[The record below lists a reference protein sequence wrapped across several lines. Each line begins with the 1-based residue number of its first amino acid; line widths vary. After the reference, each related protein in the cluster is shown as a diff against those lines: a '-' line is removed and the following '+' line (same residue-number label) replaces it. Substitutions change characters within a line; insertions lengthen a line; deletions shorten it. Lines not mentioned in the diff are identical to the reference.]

1 MDLAIPI
8 NSAAVLVQP
17 APPRC
22 DTDNDD
28 GTNNDDDTKDTEPQ
42 RLKTLIVVGGG
53 GGPGKTGLKN
63 KVCLLEW
70 KDTDATIRTDATV
83 DALAVRHEL
92 CFGNDE
98 DAPWSLAVHPD
109 GMTIAA
115 GVNGPAG
122 KEPNRNCRILRVSE
136 DVLKEATALT
146 TVGKSADDYQSAAEY
161 SPDGQYLAT
170 GSDEGTFSLFHSP
183 SHTPLPW
190 SPKTYP
196 SKVYTVAFSPSSKHV
211 RITTAKAIHVLS
223 TESGETL
230 LEITAP
236 AGRTFRAGRTGAR
249 GLFYTLINGTKP
261 ARSTLAVWDFGVSP
275 TKPVKSATLAAKP
288 AVALAVRDSVV
299 AVALADCSLVILD
312 PSTLRVLRVVRD
324 AHDVPITSVVVPER
338 RTVVTATGD
347 GKVKVWRVP
356 ESSTPWSPVLVA
368 VLLAM
373 VLMLLTW
380 IVAAAVV
387 PPAELVKL
395 GVPFWRVDA
404 GGVVR
409 LVTAHVGW
417 MRGMGLDRVRIG

>member
-17 APPRC
+17 APPRR
-22 DTDNDD
+22 DSDNEKDQN
-28 GTNNDDDTKDTEPQ
+28 TTPESQRTKA
-42 RLKTLIVVGGG
+42 LIVVGGG

-63 KVCLLEW
+63 KVCLLDW
-70 KDTDATIRTDATV
+70 KNTDATIRTDATV
-83 DALAVRHEL
+83 DALTVRHEL
-92 CFGNDE
+92 YFGTDE

-109 GMTIAA
+109 GTIIAA

-122 KEPNRNCRILRVSE
+122 KEPHRNCRILRVSE
-136 DVLKEATALT
+136 DGLKETNALT

-170 GSDEGTFSLFHSP
+170 GSDEGTFSLFHGP
-183 SHTPLPW
+183 SLTPRAW

-211 RITTAKAIHVLS
+211 RITTAKAIHVLA
-223 TESGETL
+223 TDSGETL

-249 GLFYTLINGTKP
+249 GLFYTLINATKP
-261 ARSTLAVWDFGVSP
+261 ARSTLAVWDFAASP
-275 TKPVKSATLAAKP
+275 TKPVKSTTLAAKP
-288 AVALAVRDSVV
+288 AVALAVGESVV

-312 PSTLRVLRVVRD
+312 AATLRVLRVVRD

-338 RTVVTATGD
+338 RVVVTATGD
-347 GKVKVWRVP
+347 GKVKVWHVP
-356 ESSTPWSPVLVA
+356 EPGKPWNPVLVA
-368 VLLAM
+368 VVLAM
-373 VLMLLTW
+373 VVLLLTW
-380 IVAAAVV
+380 VVAATVV
-387 PPAELVKL
+387 PPGELVKL

-404 GGVVR
+404 EGGVR
-409 LVTAHVGW
+409 LVTAHVPW
-417 MRGMGLDRVRIG
+417 LRGMGLDAVRLG

>member
-17 APPRC
+17 APPRR
-22 DTDNDD
+22 DS
-28 GTNNDDDTKDTEPQ
+28 DDDKDHGATPEPQ
-42 RLKTLIVVGGG
+42 RAKALIVVGGG

-63 KVCLLEW
+63 KVCLLDW
-70 KDTDATIRTDATV
+70 KDADATLRTDATV
-83 DALAVRHEL
+83 DALTARYEL
-92 CFGNDE
+92 CFGTDE

-109 GMTIAA
+109 GTTIAA

-122 KEPNRNCRILRVSE
+122 KVPNRNCRILRVSE
-136 DVLKEATALT
+136 DGLKETSALT

-170 GSDEGTFSLFHSP
+170 GSDEGTFCLFHGP
-183 SHTPLPW
+183 SLTPHPW

-223 TESGETL
+223 TDSGDTL

-261 ARSTLAVWDFGVSP
+261 ARSALAVWDFDASP
-275 TKPVKSATLAAKP
+275 TKPVKTTTLAAKP
-288 AVALAVRDSVV
+288 AVALAVGESAV

-312 PSTLRVLRVVRD
+312 AVSLRVLRVVRD

-338 RTVVTATGD
+338 RTVVSATGD

-356 ESSTPWSPVLVA
+356 EPSTPWNPVLIA
-368 VLLAM
+368 VVLAM
-373 VLMLLTW
+373 VVVLLTW
-380 IVAAAVV
+380 FVAAVV
-387 PPAELVKL
+387 VPPGELVKL

-404 GGVVR
+404 QGGVR
-409 LVTAHVGW
+409 LVTAHVPW
-417 MRGMGLDRVRIG
+417 LRGMGLDAVRFG